1 MMRLATLRH
10 GVFRG
15 LVPVVGALLFLATPL
30 VSAAQYPNRPITL
43 VVPWAAGGGTD
54 ATARIVA
61 HGLEEELGQPV
72 NVVNRTGGSGVVGH
86 TVIAR
91 AKPDGYTIGMA
102 TVELGMMH
110 WQGLTQLTY
119 REFTPIAQVNY
130 DPGAIQVSADAPWGS
145 VTELL
150 EAIKKKPMGT
160 FFASGTGQGGI
171 WDVAMAGLLLNQGID
186 PEKVSWVPSQG
197 AAPGLRDLVAGG
209 VQIVPCSIPE
219 ARTMIQ
225 AGKVKSLAV
234 MSENRSPI
242 FPDVPT
248 LQQAIGSDFSLGA
261 WRGIV
266 GPKGLPDDITK
277 TLEAAL
283 QKVYNS
289 DEFKAFMDKRGYGMK
304 WRDTADFS
312 AYIAKN
318 DKQMGKI
325 MKAVGLAK

>member
-1 MMRLATLRH
+1 MRSMITTSRW
-10 GVFRG
+10 FRA
-15 LVPVVGALLFLATPL
+15 LVPVVGALLFLAAPL
-30 VSAAQYPNRPITL
+30 VSAADYPNRAITL

-61 HGLEEELGQPV
+61 HGLEAELGQPV

-110 WQGLTQLTY
+110 WQGLTDLTY
-119 REFTPIAQVNY
+119 RDFTPIAQMNY
-130 DPGAIQVSADAPWGS
+130 DPGAIQVSADAPWDS
-145 VTELL
+145 VEELL
-150 EAIKKKPMGT
+150 AEIKSKPEGT
-160 FFASGTGQGGI
+160 FLASGTGQGGI
-171 WDVAMAGLLLNQGID
+171 WDVAMAGLLLDQGID
-186 PEKVSWVPSQG
+186 PQKVRWVPSQG

-234 MSENRSPI
+234 MSEQSNPI

-266 GPKGLPDDITK
+266 GPKGLPDDVTA

-283 QKVYNS
+283 KKVYSS
-289 DEFKAFMDKRGYGMK
+289 DEFKSFMNKRGYGMK
-304 WRDTADFS
+304 WRDAEDFS
-312 AYIAKN
+312 DYMARN

-325 MKAVGLAK
+325 MQAVGLAK